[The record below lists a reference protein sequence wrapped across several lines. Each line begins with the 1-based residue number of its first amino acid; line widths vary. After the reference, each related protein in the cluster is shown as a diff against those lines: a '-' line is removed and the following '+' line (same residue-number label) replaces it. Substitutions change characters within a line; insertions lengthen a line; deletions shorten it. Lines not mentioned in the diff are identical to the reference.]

1 MLKTIVKLT
10 DEKNITVIS
19 SDNVEP
25 VLEHNKKLRALEQ
38 TNTDGL
44 KHIAS
49 IPNVIM
55 VRWLNE
61 EWMRG
66 SHVRYLSAEWD
77 ELVAKKLNDPEWA
90 FLRVDGP
97 SHRVGWRS

>member
-10 DEKNITVIS
+10 DEKSVTVVS

-25 VLEHNKKLRALEQ
+25 VLEHNKMLRGLEQ
-38 TNTDGL
+38 ANTDGL

-49 IPNVIM
+49 IPSVIM

-61 EWMRG
+61 EWQRG
-66 SHVRYLSAEWD
+66 SNVRYLSAEWD
-77 ELVAKKLNDPEWA
+77 ELVTRKLNDPEWA

-97 SHRVGWRS
+97 SHRVGWGT